1 MGHSQMLLSEAFKKK
16 KKIEKKLFRFSTEQ
30 SQLKH
35 QLKCINVEQREKKIV
50 YGKLKIA
57 IKIYYQH
64 LFDV

>member
-35 QLKCINVEQREKKIV
+35 QLKCINVEQREREKNVLWEIENRYKNLLSTFI
-50 YGKLKIA
+50 
-57 IKIYYQH
+57 
-64 LFDV
+64 

>member
-35 QLKCINVEQREKKIV
+35 QLKCINVEQREREKNCLWEIENRYKNLLSTFI
-50 YGKLKIA
+50 
-57 IKIYYQH
+57 
-64 LFDV
+64 